1 MATKKTKAVGTAVLI
16 DLAINALRNPTVQH
30 ALRQAPS
37 VVGRLRS
44 DMLQRR
50 ELQPRQGK
58 RTRVTARFGQRRLE
72 LRAANLRA
80 LIRDLETMP
89 AGKRIDAATIDKV
102 NDALDAI
109 DLELRIAAQQDFA
122 DRRRLHKRIDAAL
135 RALVD
140 ALIES
145 ESPRPPSGALPEGA

>member
-1 MATKKTKAVGTAVLI
+1 MATKRTKAVGMAVLV
-16 DLAINALRNPTVQH
+16 DLAINALRNPTVQQ

-50 ELQPRQGK
+50 ESQPRSA
-58 RTRVTARFGQRRLE
+58 RRPRVTARFGQRRLE
-72 LRAANLRA
+72 LRAANLRQ

-89 AGKRIDAATIDKV
+89 AGKRIDAATVEHV

-109 DLELRIAAQQDFA
+109 DLELRIASQQDFA
-122 DRRRLHKRIDAAL
+122 DRRRVHKRIDAAL
-135 RALVD
+135 RSLVD

-145 ESPRPPSGALPEGA
+145 EPSRPPTNALPDGG